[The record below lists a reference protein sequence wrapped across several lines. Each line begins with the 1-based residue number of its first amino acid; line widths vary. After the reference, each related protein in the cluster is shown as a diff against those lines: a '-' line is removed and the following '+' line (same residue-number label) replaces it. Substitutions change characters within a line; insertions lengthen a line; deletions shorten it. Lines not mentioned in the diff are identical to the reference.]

1 MECSDLDENV
11 KMLFCTVNKW
21 PENYKDSFKK
31 YYYGLQSFLRRRV
44 CTNYESSQAPVSQE
58 RVISQGPFS
67 PLEEQWMLLLSVPP
81 CGICLCI
88 FMYIGFRHLIS
99 EDMSRSFSN

>member
-31 YYYGLQSFLRRRV
+31 YYYGLQSFLCRRV
-44 CTNYESSQAPVSQE
+44 CTNCESSQAPCVPGAGDKPGSFLTSGGT
-58 RVISQGPFS
+58 VDAS
-67 PLEEQWMLLLSVPP
+67 PLCASMWDL
-81 CGICLCI
+81 
-88 FMYIGFRHLIS
+88 FMYIYVYRIQTPNFRRHV
-99 EDMSRSFSN
+99 